1 MHLFGPS
8 DSVRDSLL
16 TSLQIDRKNFR
27 ITKLESIGAYL
38 EVAHF
43 VILSVQRKL
52 WLFNRRGESS
62 AQAGSFFVGCCVQ
75 LPQILSEGEKYVL
88 KEQHCQQRSSFN
100 LGKISLASL
109 QFLLFDS
116 GLEHP
121 FRLHPFGVIGEELL
135 YGLLFAGIDA
145 SMTL

>member
-1 MHLFGPS
+1 
-8 DSVRDSLL
+8 
-16 TSLQIDRKNFR
+16 
-27 ITKLESIGAYL
+27 
-38 EVAHF
+38 

-62 AQAGSFFVGCCVQ
+62 AQAGSFLVGCCVQ
-75 LPQILSEGEKYVL
+75 LPQSFSEGEKYVL

-121 FRLHPFGVIGEELL
+121 FRLEHNLGVISEELQRFMVCC
-135 YGLLFAGIDA
+135 LLE
-145 SMTL
+145 LPLQ